1 MKVEDVMNRRIALIE
16 PDATALDAIECMV
29 DNKIR
34 SVVVKPNEDSNHGV
48 LCIRDIVFRC
58 LSEGSEPRKIKVKE
72 IATMPL
78 VYVKKDMDLEEALEL
93 MRKYNIARVFVKDE
107 KKVVG
112 VVALMDIVVAC
123 MAEAPLINSL
133 SSS

>member
-1 MKVEDVMNRRIALIE
+1 MNRRIALID

-34 SVVVKPNEDSNHGV
+34 SVVVKPDGDGNHGV

-58 LSEGSEPRKIKVKE
+58 LSEGSEPRRIKVKE

-78 VYVKKDMDLEEALEL
+78 VYVKEDMDLEEALEL

-123 MAEAPLINSL
+123 MSEPPLINSL